1 MRVALDAMGGDLAP
15 REQIKGAILAAKEFD
30 IEVALVGPPD
40 VVEPELAQH
49 PNDERVSIVPAGDA
63 IMMDEDEVVKAV
75 RTRRDASI
83 NVATSMVKNGE
94 AAAVV
99 SAGNSG
105 AVWTS
110 AFFVL
115 GRIRGVERPAL
126 GAVLP
131 YNEGRVFLI
140 DAGANVD
147 CRPSHLLQFAK
158 MGAAYSENVL
168 GTKNPRVGL
177 LNVGEEAGKG
187 SELAVDAFDRIKDS
201 GLNFI
206 GNVEG
211 VNIHKGI
218 CDVIVTDGFTGNVAL
233 KAGEG
238 VADYILEQVRGVI
251 KSSPLFISAAILLKP
266 ALRRV
271 LKRLQ
276 YEEYGG
282 GNLLGV
288 NGVVVVAHGRAD
300 AIAIKN
306 ALRLAST
313 AAASNLLPVMR
324 ESFAR
329 EAPDGTDTEEE
340 SPSAASR

>member
-1 MRVALDAMGGDLAP
+1 MGGDLAP
-15 REQIKGAILAAKEFD
+15 REQVLGAIMAAKEFAID
-30 IEVALVGPPD
+30 VALVGPPD
-40 VVEPELAQH
+40 VIEPELSKH
-49 PNDERVSIVPAGDA
+49 PRNPHVSIVPAGDA
-63 IMMDEDEVVKAV
+63 ITMDEDEIVKAV
-75 RTRRDASI
+75 RTRTDASI
-83 NVATSMVKNGE
+83 NVATTLVKNGE
-94 AAAVV
+94 ADAVV

-158 MGAAYSENVL
+158 MGSAYMENVL
-168 GTKNPRVGL
+168 GTKNPRIGL

-187 SELAVDAFDRIKDS
+187 GELQVEAYDRIKES

-218 CDVIVTDGFTGNVAL
+218 CDVVVTDGFTGNVAL

-266 ALRRV
+266 ALRKV
-271 LKRLQ
+271 LRRLQ

-306 ALRLAST
+306 ALRLANT
-313 AAASNLLPVMR
+313 AAASDLLPVMR
-324 ESFAR
+324 DSFAN
-329 EAPDGTDTEEE
+329 EARGSEKEEE
-340 SPSAASR
+340 PSAAGR